1 MKSDV
6 DKTSARVVEEVTA
19 ERDQWSQEKESL
31 ISFFQSTEPLEMEE
45 QNIVDSQQL
54 TGSLSDQMIS
64 DNFPSTDFASL
75 MNSENF
81 WDEFAVME
89 EEVAQYSRYVC
100 LIIGSQTI
108 IKSLLFLSQKT
119 ATRI

>member
-6 DKTSARVVEEVTA
+6 DNTSESVVEEATA

-45 QNIVDSQQL
+45 RNIVESQQL

-89 EEVAQYSRYVC
+89 EEVAQYLRYVC
-100 LIIGSQTI
+100 LYNR
-108 IKSLLFLSQKT
+108 LPDYH
-119 ATRI
+119 